1 MRPLLILA
9 ALIAW
14 KWYQEQDGGKF
25 LGSRTV
31 EGIEEFKNRLRK
43 VALDVQRE
51 TGFSARL
58 GIAQAALESAY
69 GQSELSRPT
78 AKLSILKK
86 GFEGPIAQGPAHNYF
101 GFKTGEAWINAGR
114 PYVLMPT
121 WDYYKKGQ
129 KMPNGEI
136 ATVDGQKLKWPAPF
150 RAYASPE
157 ESYRDWAR
165 LLQIPAYVA
174 DGVPVALKADDLEA
188 FGKALSIHYA
198 PNQGY
203 DKRLLGPAKA
213 IGNIA

>member
-25 LGSRTV
+25 LGSRTM
-31 EGIEEFKNRLRK
+31 EGIEEFKSRLRK

-58 GIAQAALESAY
+58 GISQAALESKY
-69 GQSELSRPT
+69 GQSDLSRPT
-78 AKLSILKK
+78 AKLLILPAKV
-86 GFEGPIAQGPAHNYF
+86 EGSANNYF
-101 GFKTGEAWINAGR
+101 GFKTGEAWIKAGR
-114 PYVLMPT
+114 PYVMVPT

-136 ATVDGQKLKWPAPF
+136 ATKDGQALKWPAPF

-165 LLQIPAYVA
+165 LMQIPVYVA
-174 DGVPVALKADDLEA
+174 DGAPAALKADDLAA

-198 PNQGY
+198 PNQNY
-203 DKRLLGPAKA
+203 DTRLLGPAKE
-213 IGNIA
+213 IGNIV